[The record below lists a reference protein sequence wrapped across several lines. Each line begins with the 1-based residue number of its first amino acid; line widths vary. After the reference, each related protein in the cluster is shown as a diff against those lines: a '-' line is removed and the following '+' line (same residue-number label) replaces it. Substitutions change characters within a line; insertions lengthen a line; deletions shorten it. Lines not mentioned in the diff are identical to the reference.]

1 MIDKDTVKLSII
13 IPCYNEKNTIA
24 EIIDQILQLNKIKKQ
39 IIVVDD
45 KSNDGSEQIIKKY
58 ESKKK
63 IEAIYHDFN
72 QGKGASIISAKR
84 LINGTNEI
92 SVTDSTTTF
101 GTNLVLPNNVN
112 IGSVGKSDAI
122 TISTAGI
129 AKMIK
134 QLADDK
140 LKVKLALSLHAAND
154 EKRNKIE
161 SEIILI
167 AFDLNKSS
175 DLFKSDPERY
185 QVILNTQRFIRDID
199 QLHLID
205 GDGNLIRSAGNSVYK
220 KIENRAMQMVINDDR
235 PLKIINTFE
244 NKSAAVVRLSN
255 YENTYL
261 YVLKYIDKNISNY
274 LIKSEEAVNFYYTV
288 ENQNLGIR
296 ISFAII
302 YITLVT
308 LLLFL
313 SITIAIRFSS
323 RFFISIN
330 NLITASEKIGKGNL
344 DTKVPD
350 LKADIEMERLNKN
363 FNSMIDRL
371 KNQQEK
377 LLTNERHEAWE
388 NVARKLAHEIKNPL
402 TPIQLT
408 IDNLKTKY
416 LPNIENEKQEKYLNN
431 LKTILKQIKQIENLV
446 NEFSDFARMPKPL
459 FKPNNL
465 NVVIKENINLVNK
478 FDSSVKIRLV
488 NHLSKDVII
497 KFDNEQFN
505 RLFFNLIKNS
515 VESIQEKAEKDS
527 KTDKN
532 IDIEIRQR
540 RDYININIVDTG
552 TGFKNK
558 KTKDIIK
565 PYFTTKEKGTGLG
578 LSIVDKII
586 SDHEG
591 SIKFLNH
598 KNGAK
603 IQIIIPY
610 KK

>member
-1 MIDKDTVKLSII
+1 MFALLKRNLFIIAIFILTISLAFLTFLTFINKSFIKLNEENLEILLISNIVLVLIFFVLIFIDIRNSIKNNINVRGSIANRKYI
-13 IPCYNEKNTIA
+13 ISFALFTLIPSLLIA
-24 EIIDQILQLNKIKKQ
+24 IFSLFIFSFAL
-39 IIVVDD
+39 D
-45 KSNDGSEQIIKKY
+45 KYFD
-58 ESKKK
+58 KK
-63 IEAIYHDFN
+63 I
-72 QGKGASIISAKR
+72 
-84 LINGTNEI
+84 
-92 SVTDSTTTF
+92 TTA
-101 GTNLVLPNNVN
+101 VNN
-112 IGSVGKSDAI
+112 SYE
-122 TISTAGI
+122 I
-129 AKMIK
+129 AKNY
-134 QLADDK
+134 
-140 LKVKLALSLHAAND
+140 VD

-161 SEIILI
+161 SEIVLI
-167 AFDLNKSS
+167 AFDLNKYSE
-175 DLFKSDPERY
+175 LFKSDPERF
-185 QVILNTQRFIRDID
+185 QIILNTQRYLRDID

-205 GDGNLIRSAGNSVYK
+205 EDGNLIRSAAKSKYK
-220 KIENRAMQMVINDDR
+220 KIEDRAIRMVKNDDR

-244 NKSAAVVRLSN
+244 NKSAAVVRLSSF
-255 YENTYL
+255 ENTFL
-261 YVLKYIDKNISNY
+261 YVLKNIDKNISNY

-302 YITLVT
+302 YVTLVT

-330 NLITASEKIGKGNL
+330 NLITASESIGKGNL

-350 LKADIEMERLNKN
+350 LKADIEMEKLNKN
-363 FNSMIDRL
+363 FNLMIERL
-371 KNQQEK
+371 KSQQEK

-416 LPNIENEKQEKYLNN
+416 LPNVENEKKEKFLSN

-459 FKPNNL
+459 FKQNNL
-465 NVVIKENINLVNK
+465 NIVIKDNINLVNK
-478 FDSSVKIRLV
+478 FDTTIKIRLV
-488 NHLSKDVII
+488 NHLSKDVIM

-515 VESIQEKAEKDS
+515 LESIQEKAEKDS
-527 KTDKN
+527 KTGKN

-610 KK
+610 TK

>member
-1 MIDKDTVKLSII
+1 MVK
-13 IPCYNEKNTIA
+13 
-24 EIIDQILQLNKIKKQ
+24 
-39 IIVVDD
+39 
-45 KSNDGSEQIIKKY
+45 
-58 ESKKK
+58 
-63 IEAIYHDFN
+63 
-72 QGKGASIISAKR
+72 
-84 LINGTNEI
+84 
-92 SVTDSTTTF
+92 
-101 GTNLVLPNNVN
+101 
-112 IGSVGKSDAI
+112 
-122 TISTAGI
+122 
-129 AKMIK
+129 
-134 QLADDK
+134 
-140 LKVKLALSLHAAND
+140 
-154 EKRNKIE
+154 
-161 SEIILI
+161 
-167 AFDLNKSS
+167 
-175 DLFKSDPERY
+175 
-185 QVILNTQRFIRDID
+185 
-199 QLHLID
+199 
-205 GDGNLIRSAGNSVYK
+205 
-220 KIENRAMQMVINDDR
+220 NDDR

-244 NKSAAVVRLSN
+244 NKSAAVIRLSN
-255 YENTYL
+255 FDNTFL

-330 NLITASEKIGKGNL
+330 NLITASESIGKGNL

-363 FNSMIDRL
+363 FNSMIERL

-459 FKPNNL
+459 FKQNNL
-465 NVVIKENINLVNK
+465 NLVIKENINLVNK
-478 FDSSVKIRLV
+478 FDTSIKIRLV
-488 NHLSKDVII
+488 NHLSKDVVL

-515 VESIQEKAEKDS
+515 VESIQEKVK
-527 KTDKN
+527 KIVKQDKN

>member
-1 MIDKDTVKLSII
+1 MFALLKRNLFIVTIFILTISLAFLTFLTFIDKSFIKLNEDNLEILLISNIILVFVFFVLIFIDIKNSIKNNI
-13 IPCYNEKNTIA
+13 NVRGSIANRKYIVSFALFTLIPSLLIA
-24 EIIDQILQLNKIKKQ
+24 IFSLFIFSFAL
-39 IIVVDD
+39 D
-45 KSNDGSEQIIKKY
+45 KYFD
-58 ESKKK
+58 KK
-63 IEAIYHDFN
+63 I
-72 QGKGASIISAKR
+72 
-84 LINGTNEI
+84 
-92 SVTDSTTTF
+92 TTA
-101 GTNLVLPNNVN
+101 VNN
-112 IGSVGKSDAI
+112 SYE
-122 TISTAGI
+122 I
-129 AKMIK
+129 AKNY
-134 QLADDK
+134 
-140 LKVKLALSLHAAND
+140 VD

-161 SEIILI
+161 SEIVLI
-167 AFDLNKSS
+167 AFDLNKYS
-175 DLFKSDPERY
+175 DLYKSNPDRF
-185 QVILNTQRFIRDID
+185 QLILNTQRYLRDID

-205 GDGNLIRSAGNSVYK
+205 QNGDLIKSAGDSNYK
-220 KIENRAMQMVINDDR
+220 KIEDRAMQMVKNDDR

-244 NKSAAVVRLSN
+244 NKSAAVIKLSDFD
-255 YENTYL
+255 NTFL
-261 YVLKYIDKNISNY
+261 YVLKYFDKNISNY

-302 YITLVT
+302 YVTLVT

-330 NLITASEKIGKGNL
+330 NLITASESIGKGNL

-363 FNSMIDRL
+363 FNSMIERL

-416 LPNIENEKQEKYLNN
+416 LPVVDSEKQEKYLNN

-465 NVVIKENINLVNK
+465 NLIIKENINLVNK
-478 FDSSVKIRLV
+478 FDPSIKIRLL
-488 NHLSKDVII
+488 NHLSNDVVL

-515 VESIQEKAEKDS
+515 VESVQEKAQNDS
-527 KTDKN
+527 KTNKN

-540 RDYININIVDTG
+540 RDYININIYDTG

-586 SDHEG
+586 SDHGG

-610 KK
+610 IR

>member
-1 MIDKDTVKLSII
+1 MFALLKRNLF
-13 IPCYNEKNTIA
+13 
-24 EIIDQILQLNKIKKQ
+24 
-39 IIVVDD
+39 IIVIFILTISLGFLTFLTFINKSFIKLNEDNLEILLISNVILVILFFILIFIDIKNSIKNNINVRGSIANRKYIVSFALFTLIPSLLIAVFSLFIFSFALD
-45 KSNDGSEQIIKKY
+45 KYFD
-58 ESKKK
+58 KK
-63 IEAIYHDFN
+63 I
-72 QGKGASIISAKR
+72 
-84 LINGTNEI
+84 
-92 SVTDSTTTF
+92 TTA
-101 GTNLVLPNNVN
+101 VNN
-112 IGSVGKSDAI
+112 SYE
-122 TISTAGI
+122 I
-129 AKMIK
+129 AKNY
-134 QLADDK
+134 
-140 LKVKLALSLHAAND
+140 VD

-161 SEIILI
+161 SEIVLI
-167 AFDLNKSS
+167 AFDLNKYA
-175 DLFKSDPERY
+175 DLYNSDPDRY
-185 QVILNTQRFIRDID
+185 QLILNTQRFLRDID

-205 GDGNLIRSAGNSVYK
+205 NEGKLLRSAANSVYK
-220 KIENRAMQMVINDDR
+220 KIEDRAMEMVKDDDR

-255 YENTYL
+255 YENTFL

-330 NLITASEKIGKGNL
+330 NLITASENIGKGNL
-344 DTKVPD
+344 NTKVPD
-350 LKADIEMERLNKN
+350 IKADIEMERLNKN

-416 LPNIENEKQEKYLNN
+416 LPNEETFNQEKYLNN

-465 NVVIKENINLVNK
+465 NQVINDNINLVNK
-478 FDSSVKIRLV
+478 LDNSIQIRLI
-488 NHLSKDVII
+488 NHFAKEVIL

-515 VESIQEKAEKDS
+515 LESIQEKAIKDS
-527 KTDKN
+527 KIDKN
-532 IDIEIRQR
+532 IDIEIRQI

-598 KNGAK
+598 KKGAK